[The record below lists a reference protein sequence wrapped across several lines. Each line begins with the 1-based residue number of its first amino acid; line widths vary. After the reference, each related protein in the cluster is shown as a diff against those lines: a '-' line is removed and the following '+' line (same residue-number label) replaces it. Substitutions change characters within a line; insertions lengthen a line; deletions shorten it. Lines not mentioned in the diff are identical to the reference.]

1 MDSEKPYV
9 PPAGMA
15 EMFAWVTVT
24 HMILIA
30 VLAAGA
36 IAILWW
42 GHRLHR
48 RRKQARE
55 EAERAARERDAES

>member
-15 EMFAWVTVT
+15 EMFGWVTVT

-36 IAILWW
+36 VAILWW
-42 GHRLHR
+42 GRHLHR
-48 RRKQARE
+48 QWKQARDD
-55 EAERAARERDAES
+55 AARAAEERDAPN